1 MNKQIVD
8 QFGNIVKGLLKSDD
22 GSIVVNNISEYER
35 YKLEKNNYDDI
46 NKMKEEMIQ
55 LKKIIQTLLEKNNGN
70 SSDNIE

>member
-55 LKKIIQTLLEKNNGN
+55 LKKIIKTLLEKNNGN